1 MKVPSAIQWIVRR
14 AHNGLNRWT
23 LNVATGHKSDLGWSA
38 WSWKYRNT
46 HMGRFMMRLINAL
59 FWRGHC
65 QNDYNRIMD
74 GQPLVIDW
82 RTVRAFC
89 RVMVL
94 LLALPALLVWWMI

>member
-1 MKVPSAIQWIVRR
+1 MKVPAILQWIVRR

-23 LNVATGHKSDLGWSA
+23 LNVATGHKSALGWSA

-46 HMGRFMMRLINAL
+46 HMGGFMMRLIDAL
-59 FWRGHC
+59 FWHGHC
-65 QNDYNRIMD
+65 QDDYNRIVD
-74 GQPLVIDW
+74 GQPIVIDW

-94 LLALPALLVWWMI
+94 MLALPALLVWWMV